1 MTIDT
6 DYGIVFDIKRFAL
19 HDGDGIRSTIFTKG
33 CPLNCPWCH
42 NPEGKSIAIDLM
54 WFETLC
60 IGCGCC
66 IRSCP
71 QGALSFKDKHISID
85 RDKCQKC
92 GKCVNVCPTLALK
105 LDGRK
110 IHYKAAFAEL
120 MKDRDF
126 FEGSGGG
133 ITISGG
139 DPLVQHE
146 FNYKLLALCKSNG
159 IHTTIE
165 TCLYAPLEVV
175 MKFSE
180 VVDKFFIDIKILK
193 PEKHRKII
201 GVDNSLILNNF
212 EKLSVAGADIC
223 IRIPLIPGLTD
234 SDENITEIVEY
245 VYNVNRDIRVE
256 LLNYNPL
263 AGNKYNSLHEEY
275 KLDSA
280 IEPLSAAEIHRKNNL
295 VNKIMENSK

>member
-180 VVDKFFIDIKILK
+180 VVDKFFIDIKILN

-275 KLDSA
+275 KLDCA